1 MKLPKKPQPQP
12 HLKIVQET
20 LDQFISHITSKMRS
34 EQPQFYSGQ
43 IIKRR
48 VNAIKD
54 TTNLVSAKHDL
65 AVLSEGYTNTAEMWA
80 LANLCIS
87 GTPEDPDEP
96 RNIALGAAIWI
107 LDHVEG
113 EITLPPVFEDIPDL
127 YDPAHD
133 DDLLRA
139 TVHLI
144 RNRRNDPEDFNA
156 LLSRIPEENRSA
168 AAAAFEDALWEWVD
182 HLFDFVKPI
191 AKRIGELVRIYNQNI
206 DEFNAG
212 LKKLDQH
219 LPVLETKR
227 PNPLLVNPF
236 GDLSS
241 ASPGKSPINFG
252 VELTINRI
260 HSLETLT
267 DRLIDLQVKI
277 EEAYKQLSLAI
288 GLPIDL
294 SFIHTRPYER
304 EHPELLQG
312 EFPMF
317 VPSDPY
323 ELCFAY
329 YELARKDS
337 PLLWLWGACLGLIN
351 QVGKNLPW
359 GLSPYYD
366 YSVPT
371 SKKPVKLPLP
381 HLMEYFTEGQ
391 DYPVSFTQLVYNLG
405 GGLLPRNW
413 DASTGWSNYLG
424 KVGLKD
430 RKTAIALISV
440 FQAIRNRNALAPVE
454 EEEKEEIFTSEDI
467 NELNEIIRSLQKQL
481 KQATDEA
488 HAQKRRALKAEQI
501 LETEREKSRSDR
513 KELADLREVLFMD
526 EREDAGTTLPLPYT
540 VHSRIVVYG
549 GHDTWLKAMKEYVKG
564 EIRFVDKDQ
573 AILDRSVIRNADTV
587 WIQHN
592 ALPHSQYYAIID
604 EVRKTGKQVKY
615 FLYASAKKC
624 VEQIAKDEVEG

>member
-1 MKLPKKPQPQP
+1 MKPPKRPQPQP
-12 HLKIVQET
+12 HLEIAHET
-20 LDQFISHITSKMRS
+20 LDQYISHITSRMRS
-34 EQPQFYSGQ
+34 EQPQFFSGQ

-48 VNAIKD
+48 VKAIKD
-54 TTNLVSAKHDL
+54 TADLVSAKHDL
-65 AVLSEGYTNTAEMWA
+65 SALSEGYTNTAEMWVM
-80 LANLCIS
+80 ANLCVT

-107 LDHVEG
+107 LDHIDG
-113 EITLPPVFEDIPDL
+113 EISLPPAFEDIPDL

-133 DDLLRA
+133 DDLIRA

-144 RNRRNDPEDFNA
+144 RSRRDNMDSFNA
-156 LLSRIPEENRSA
+156 LISRIPEEKRTA
-168 AAAAFEDALWEWVD
+168 ATAAFEDALWEWVD
-182 HLFDFVKPI
+182 RLFDFVTPI
-191 AKRIGELVRIYNQNI
+191 AKRIGELVRVYNQCI

-212 LKKLDQH
+212 LKDLDKDM
-219 LPVLETKR
+219 PVMEAKR

-236 GDLSS
+236 GDLTVP
-241 ASPGKSPINFG
+241 SPLGSPVNSR
-252 VELTINRI
+252 VDSTLNRL
-260 HSLETLT
+260 HSMEALT
-267 DRLIDLQVKI
+267 DRLIDLRGKI
-277 EEAYKQLSLAI
+277 EKAYEQLSLAI
-288 GLPIDL
+288 VLPIDL
-294 SFIHTRPYER
+294 SFIHTRPYEQ
-304 EHPELLQG
+304 EHPDLLQG
-312 EFPMF
+312 EFPVF
-317 VPSDPY
+317 FPADPY
-323 ELCFAY
+323 ELCFAF
-329 YELARKDS
+329 YELERRDS
-337 PLLWLWGACLGLIN
+337 PLLWLWGVCLGLVN

-359 GLSPYYD
+359 GLSPYYN
-366 YSVPT
+366 YTVPI
-371 SKKPVKLPLP
+371 SKKPVKLPLS

-413 DASTGWSNYLG
+413 DTSAGWSNYLG

-440 FQAIRNRNALAPVE
+440 FQAIRKRNALTPAE
-454 EEEKEEIFTSEDI
+454 EEEKEEVFTSEDI
-467 NELNEIIRSLQKQL
+467 NELNDKIRTLQKQL

-488 HAQKRRALKAEQI
+488 HVQERRARKAEQI

-526 EREDAGTTLPLPYT
+526 EREDTGTTISLPYA
-540 VHSRIVVYG
+540 VKSRIVVYG
-549 GHDTWLKAMKEYVKG
+549 GHDTWLKAMKDYVKG
-564 EIRFVDKDQ
+564 DIRFIDKDQ
-573 AILDRSVIRNADTV
+573 AILDRTVVRNADTV

-624 VEQIAKDEVEG
+624 VEQIAKDEVEE